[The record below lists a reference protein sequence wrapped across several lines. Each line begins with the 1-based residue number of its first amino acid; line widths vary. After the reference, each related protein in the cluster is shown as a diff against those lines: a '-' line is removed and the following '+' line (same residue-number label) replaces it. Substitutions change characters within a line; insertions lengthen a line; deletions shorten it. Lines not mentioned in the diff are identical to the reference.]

1 MNEHTESNTDFERRL
16 DRLAQADR
24 GELDAGFED
33 RVWHAMQQP
42 AAERIPG
49 RRRKSTAWIPF
60 VTAACVGIMG
70 YIVWMP
76 MINVDTSTRTDDVAA
91 VETENDSMEILLS
104 SFDTMDLLIAGV
116 DEMDENLSVIELQ
129 MDATEVENDAIWQ
142 DYGGAL

>member
-1 MNEHTESNTDFERRL
+1 MNEHTNHTDFERHL

-24 GELDAGFED
+24 SEPDAAFED
-33 RVWHAMQQP
+33 RIWHAMQQP
-42 AAERIPG
+42 ATDRIPG
-49 RRRKSTAWIPF
+49 RRRKTTAWIPF
-60 VTAACVGIMG
+60 FTAACVGIMG

-76 MINVDTSTRTDDVAA
+76 MMNVDTSTRNDDVAA
-91 VETENDSMEILLS
+91 ANTESDSMEILLS

-129 MDATEVENDAIWQ
+129 MDAAEVESETLWQ